1 MHAGHLS
8 LARAALREGN
18 MDWVYL
24 VPSLRPPHREK
35 AFNSFRVR
43 CRMIRRATERSS
55 RIRLSP
61 LEASLK
67 GIGYAYKTLRGF
79 RRRFP
84 KAEIFLIMGS
94 DRLKDI
100 LRWKNARE
108 ILYGISGI
116 IVGKRPGSSTG
127 LPAIRA
133 AGSLP
138 RTILKIETAPFHKRV
153 RFLKARF
160 PKISSTQLR
169 RACLP

>member
-1 MHAGHLS
+1 
-8 LARAALREGN
+8 

-67 GIGYAYKTLRGF
+67 GIGYTYKTLRGF
-79 RRRFP
+79 RRKFP

-116 IVGKRPGSSTG
+116 IVGKRPGGFT
-127 LPAIRA
+127 
-133 AGSLP
+133 GSLP
-138 RTILKIETAPFHKRV
+138 RAILEKAI
-153 RFLKARF
+153 FLKARF

-169 RACLP
+169 RAS